1 MAFRSVAFPL
11 LSGGALL
18 FGYAAFAW
26 LRAKPRAL
34 KPAPEPRS
42 PRAEHEPC
50 VVLEPLAEHL
60 EHLSDRLNTDASSD
74 EGMDD
79 EEPQSARATH
89 IRALFLARLTEALS
103 PYDQQFALAQAS
115 Q

>member
-1 MAFRSVAFPL
+1 MAIRSVAFPL

-34 KPAPEPRS
+34 VSAPEPRLPLELQPS
-42 PRAEHEPC
+42 AEH
-50 VVLEPLAEHL
+50 VEHVPDTL
-60 EHLSDRLNTDASSD
+60 GIDASSD
-74 EGMDD
+74 EAMED
-79 EEPQSARATH
+79 EAPLSARATH

-115 Q
+115 R